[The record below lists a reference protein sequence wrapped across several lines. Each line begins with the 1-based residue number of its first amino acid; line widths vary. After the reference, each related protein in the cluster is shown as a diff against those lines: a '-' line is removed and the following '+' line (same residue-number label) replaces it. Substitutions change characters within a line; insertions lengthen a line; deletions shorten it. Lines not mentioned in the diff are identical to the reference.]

1 MRLSGAN
8 SLFICSF
15 YEEQVVQALRRNFLK
30 GAGAV
35 GTVAAALAAGLLKP
49 GQVLAAE
56 WRKDI
61 FGTKGLVEVL
71 KAVGGS
77 AAINSKDID
86 IEVPEIAENGAIV
99 PIKVTS
105 KIVGAE
111 NITLLVEKNNF
122 PLVAT
127 FALGNGTEGYVM
139 TRIKMAQTSAVKVLV
154 KAGGKMYTASKEV
167 KVTIGG
173 CGS

>member
-1 MRLSGAN
+1 MQG
-8 SLFICSF
+8 
-15 YEEQVVQALRRNFLK
+15 LRRNFLK

-56 WRKDI
+56 FRREV
-61 FGTKGLVEVL
+61 FATKGLVDVL
-71 KAVGGS
+71 KALGGS

-86 IEVPEIAENGAIV
+86 IVAPDIAENGAAV
-99 PIKVTS
+99 PITVTS
-105 KIVGAE
+105 KIAGAE
-111 NITLLVEKNNF
+111 SITLLVEKNNF
-122 PLVAT
+122 PLVAS
-127 FALGNGTEGYVM
+127 FALSGGTEGYVM

-154 KAGGKMYTASKEV
+154 KAGGKVYTSSKEV

-173 CGS
+173 CGG

>member
-1 MRLSGAN
+1 MQG
-8 SLFICSF
+8 
-15 YEEQVVQALRRNFLK
+15 LRRNFLK
-30 GAGAV
+30 GAGTV

-56 WRKDI
+56 FRREA
-61 FGTKGLVEVL
+61 FATKGLIDVL

-86 IEVPEIAENGAIV
+86 IVAPDIAENGAAV
-99 PIKVTS
+99 PITVTS
-105 KIVGAE
+105 KIAGAE
-111 NITLLVEKNNF
+111 SITLLVEKNNF

-127 FALGNGTEGYVM
+127 FALSSGAEGYVM

-154 KAGGKMYTASKEV
+154 KAGGKVYTSSKEV

-173 CGS
+173 CGG